1 MNKLQKKDFISTYY
15 DESIEEKLTFS
26 SNSENDYFP
35 DLPKDYVV
43 KCNLLVCA
51 LISELSQNKIKYD
64 FKLIKPETY
73 LLDLCE
79 NFTQY
84 LSLIKSIKA
93 NFDIINEV
101 PEMHLLSMKDIYYYV
116 YSHLEDK

>member
-1 MNKLQKKDFISTYY
+1 MDKLQKKDFISSYY
-15 DESIEEKLTFS
+15 NESIDKKLTFS
-26 SNSENDYFP
+26 SNSDNDYFP
-35 DLPKDYVV
+35 DLPKDYIA

-73 LLDLCE
+73 LFNLCE
-79 NFTQY
+79 NFTQFLY
-84 LSLIKSIKA
+84 LTKSIKA

-116 YSHLEDK
+116 YSLLEDK